1 METIAA
7 ISTAMGNGG
16 IGIIRMSGKE
26 TFQILSKIFK
36 NSKNKELKI
45 EQIKGYTIQYG
56 YIIDNETNEKIDE
69 VLVSFFKNPKSYTRE
84 DMCEINSHGGMVVEK
99 KILELCLKNGAIL
112 AEPGEFTKRAFL
124 NGRIDLSQAESI
136 MDLINSKTEKEAKA
150 SINQLEGDL
159 SNKIKEIRH
168 DLLDV
173 MADIEAQ
180 IDYPEYD
187 IEEVTNK
194 KVLDILDN
202 VNKKLENLKDSFR
215 SGKILKEGIKTAIIG
230 RPNAG
235 KSSLLNR
242 ILKEER
248 AIVSEIE
255 GTTRDTIEEFIT
267 IKGIPLKIIDTAGI
281 RKTSDTIEEI
291 GVKKALNI
299 ANEAELILAIFD
311 NTKEINQEDLEI
323 LNLIKDKNA
332 IILLNKIDVGDL
344 NLDKR
349 NELLSTNKKII
360 KISAKVGSGIEE
372 LYKEI
377 ERMFQIEGLETG
389 GETIITNIRHKN
401 QIELAIKNIDEAK
414 MAVLNNLPIDIISIS
429 IKQSLEELGKI
440 TGQNVSEDIINE
452 IFSKFCLG
460 K

>member
-7 ISTAMGNGG
+7 ISTAIGNGG

-26 TFQILSKIFK
+26 SFEILQKIFRNNK
-36 NSKNKELKI
+36 NEKIDLNK
-45 EQIKGYTIQYG
+45 IKGYTIQYG
-56 YIIDNETNEKIDE
+56 TIVDAKTNEKIDE

-84 DMCEINSHGGMVVEK
+84 DMCEINSHGGMIVEK
-99 KILELCLKNGAIL
+99 QILEQCLKNGAIL

-136 MDLINSKTEKEAKA
+136 MDLINSKTEKESKA
-150 SINQLEGDL
+150 SINQLQGDL
-159 SNKIKEIRH
+159 SNKINEIRH
-168 DLLDV
+168 DLLDI

-187 IEEVTNK
+187 LEEVTNSRALE
-194 KVLDILDN
+194 VLEN
-202 VNKKLENLKDSFR
+202 TKNKLEALKDSFR

-235 KSSLLNR
+235 KSSLLNQ
-242 ILKEER
+242 ILREER

-281 RKTSDTIEEI
+281 RQTVDKIEEI
-291 GVKKALNI
+291 GVKKALEI
-299 ANEAELILAIFD
+299 AKEAELVLVILD
-311 NTKEINQEDLEI
+311 NTKELTKEDKEI
-323 LNLIKDKNA
+323 LKIAENKNS
-332 IILLNKIDVGDL
+332 IILLNKVDL
-344 NLDKR
+344 KENNLEE
-349 NELLSTNKKII
+349 NEEVKKINKKII
-360 KISAKVGSGIEE
+360 KISAKNGNGIEE
-372 LYKEI
+372 LYNEI
-377 ERMFQIEGLETG
+377 EKMFQIENLETD
-389 GETIITNIRHKN
+389 GEIIITNIRHKN
-401 QIELAIKNIDEAK
+401 QIENGIKNIDEAIK
-414 MAVLNNLPIDIISIS
+414 AVNNNLPIDIISIS
-429 IKQSLEELGKI
+429 IKQTLEDLGKI
-440 TGQNVSEDIINE
+440 TGANVSEDIINE